1 MKAVERAYY
10 NLEFHVT
17 NGDELEKMSA
27 RTKNALVKMID
38 NEIKE
43 YAERKE
49 TVTCSLDFKSYIP
62 TLEKMRAVI
71 A

>member
-27 RTKNALVKMID
+27 RTRNALVKMID
-38 NEIKE
+38 EKIKE

-49 TVTCSLDFKSYIP
+49 TVTSLDYKAYIP